1 MDKNGYFFT
10 WENTMEEIEI
20 NSWLTLDA
28 IKNEAE
34 IIETVGDLQSGH
46 CQSVFCV
53 IEDDHMELCY
63 MDTESNFLRTY
74 DDKDEFGLALETRKE
89 DVGESAFDE
98 DVVFDKDFDDSSD
111 DEDEDFSDS
120 DDDF

>member
-1 MDKNGYFFT
+1 
-10 WENTMEEIEI
+10 MEEIEI

-98 DVVFDKDFDDSSD
+98 NVVFDKDFDDSSD

>member
-1 MDKNGYFFT
+1 MQ
-10 WENTMEEIEI
+10 EIEI

-34 IIETVGDLQSGH
+34 LVETVGDLQSGH
-46 CQSVFCV
+46 CQSVFCI

-74 DDKDEFGLALETRKE
+74 DDKDEFELALETRKE
-89 DVGESAFDE
+89 DLGESSFDE
-98 DVVFDKDFDDSSD
+98 DVVFEKDFDDSTD
-111 DEDEDFSDS
+111 DEDVDFPDSDEDF
-120 DDDF
+120 

>member
-98 DVVFDKDFDDSSD
+98 NVVFDKDFDDSSD

-120 DDDF
+120 GDDF